1 MYQHKL
7 YERLAMLCM
16 YINFVS
22 LAACILRY
30 GCQIRPCNCGAA
42 PQRLCKPVGFLLCN
56 LAPTIARQAAT
67 LVLIAEPERG
77 QSRARVD
84 LQSGMIMGFF
94 AWVNMGKSCQGETIY
109 YYLDSSN
116 FQLSDSAEP
125 GRSHGGHF

>member
-1 MYQHKL
+1 MTKTKRDVV
-7 YERLAMLCM
+7 RL
-16 YINFVS
+16 
-22 LAACILRY
+22 
-30 GCQIRPCNCGAA
+30 GCQNRLRDCGAA
-42 PQRLCKPVGFLLCN
+42 PQRLRKPVGFLLWN

-84 LQSGMIMGFF
+84 LQSGI
-94 AWVNMGKSCQGETIY
+94 VNYNRFVRIY
-109 YYLDSSN
+109 LVIFYLIYNPYY